1 MSNSFLKRQIED
13 YESRI
18 KRYEDFIKDA
28 INKPTTT
35 INNNMIREYLSTQ
48 YTIDSKKEFDLV

>member
-18 KRYEDFIKDA
+18 KRYDSKIEDFIKDA
-28 INKPTTT
+28 IN
-35 INNNMIREYLSTQ
+35 NNMIRE

>member
-18 KRYEDFIKDA
+18 KRYDSKMEDFIKDA
-28 INKPTTT
+28 IN
-35 INNNMIREYLSTQ
+35 NNMIRE

>member
-18 KRYEDFIKDA
+18 KRYDSKMEDFIKDA
-28 INKPTTT
+28 